1 MKVKNTAIYVGGD
14 ERILRHR
21 QEEAAQE
28 QKSRKNISAAQLSE
42 QGSSI
47 FMKKQQ
53 AQKKAMKIVGDTFA
67 AEHELDKNQD
77 VQREHVKELAEEI
90 NHLKGLMSEQK
101 ENNIPEEELTA
112 EMKADYDKK
121 LQEYQKKI
129 DASEEELKG
138 EIASIRGTKI
148 ERLKSSPMLKAQ
160 GEADKILEAA
170 SDEITGMLWEEAK
183 DHIEE
188 EQKKKEEQAEKIA
201 EKKEEEEARLEEA
214 KEGREEQEAM
224 IEVISKSGSED
235 VKKEID
241 ELLEKLKLIEEDLKG
256 AAVDTQL

>member
-1 MKVKNTAIYVGGD
+1 MKVKNTTIYVGED

-21 QEEAAQE
+21 EEKAVQE
-28 QKSRKNISAAQLSE
+28 QKDRKNISAVQLSE

-67 AEHELDKNQD
+67 AEHSVDTAQEDS
-77 VQREHVKELAEEI
+77 RRHIKELAEEI
-90 NHLKGLMSEQK
+90 NYMKGLMAEQE
-101 ENNIPEEELTA
+101 ENTIPEEELT
-112 EMKADYDKK
+112 EKMKEDNDKK
-121 LQEYQKKI
+121 LQEYQRKI
-129 DASEEELKG
+129 NILEGELKA

-170 SDEITGMLWEEAK
+170 SDEIMGMLWEEAR
-183 DHIEE
+183 DHIDE
-188 EQKKKEEQAEKIA
+188 EQEKKEEQAEKIA
-201 EKKEEEEARLEEA
+201 EKKEEEEARLKESKEE
-214 KEGREEQEAM
+214 REEQEAM
-224 IEVISKSGSED
+224 MEVIRQSGSED